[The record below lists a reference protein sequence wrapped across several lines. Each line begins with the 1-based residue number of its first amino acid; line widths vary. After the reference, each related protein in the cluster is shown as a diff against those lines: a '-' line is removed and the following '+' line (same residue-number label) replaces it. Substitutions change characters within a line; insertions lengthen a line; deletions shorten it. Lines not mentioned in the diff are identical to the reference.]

1 VAFLVSLPPGGSV
14 LAARDRAPAAEP
26 APPVVASLAV
36 TGPRDC
42 ASRADVLAL
51 VARRSTRIR
60 FVEGAPAG
68 GGPAL
73 RVTLDATPA
82 GAVAGALTVVWPDGT
97 RADRRL
103 TAPTC
108 AETADAVALV
118 IVLALDPAAAM
129 REPAPSPPPAR
140 PSAQR
145 PRAAPGPTPA
155 PAPPS
160 PSQPSPGETPAS
172 EPSPPERER
181 VPVPPPAPD
190 ETTSR
195 PPPAPPASPPPPVP
209 TPDVAVD
216 VAAAAPP
223 VPSVFRFAVG
233 GAARV
238 IQGPTPSLLPGV
250 ALVAHWERDA
260 ASVLSWKI
268 QVAAA
273 HHQRAG
279 WTTKDG
285 TADFSLDVM
294 TLDLCPL
301 RLGRHAVAAHL
312 CAGAALGRLT
322 VTGTDTFS
330 PRTQSRPFV
339 SAGGAI
345 LLTVAPHPRV
355 ELTAS
360 VAPQVALIRDHFR
373 FNPNVF
379 YDVPALALSFGL
391 GAALTFP

>member
-1 VAFLVSLPPGGSV
+1 MAFLVSLLPGAAV
-14 LAARDRAPAAEP
+14 LAARDRAPTAEP
-26 APPVVASLAV
+26 APPVLASLAV

-60 FVEGAPAG
+60 FVDGAAAG

-82 GAVAGALTVVWPDGT
+82 GAVAGALTVEWPDGT

-118 IVLALDPAAAM
+118 IVLALDPAAAA
-129 REPAPSPPPAR
+129 REPPAAPSPAR
-140 PSAQR
+140 PSTQR
-145 PRAAPGPTPA
+145 PRAAPAPSSAPSPPA
-155 PAPPS
+155 SQAPPVDA
-160 PSQPSPGETPAS
+160 PAS

-181 VPVPPPAPD
+181 VPAPPPAPD

-195 PPPAPPASPPPPVP
+195 PPAAPPESPPPTVP
-209 TPDVAVD
+209 APDVAVE

-223 VPSVFRFAVG
+223 IPPVYRSAVG
-233 GAARV
+233 AAARV
-238 IQGPTPSLLPGV
+238 IRGPTPSLLPGV

-268 QVAAA
+268 QLAAA

-279 WTTKDG
+279 WVTADG
-285 TADFSLDVM
+285 TADFSLDVV

-301 RLGRHAVAAHL
+301 RLGRHGAAAHL

-330 PRTQSRPFV
+330 PRTRSRPFV
-339 SAGGAI
+339 SAGGAM
-345 LLTVAPHPRV
+345 LLTLSPYPRV

-391 GAALTFP
+391 GASLTFP